1 MRFSKPRFRMTF
13 RKTSFAHNSVRIGR
27 RKTMFGLLIGTCRIL
42 FGSSAPRPLISL
54 LSLSSPFFPRISERL
69 VGLLHVSQLLSF
81 SHDSGTC
88 SRSCAV
94 SRTLSDQ
101 VLLDYTTSL
110 PLGRTSP
117 PRAGHGGARV
127 TCHGGCARSWRAGRR
142 GRARKGRR
150 DGDGASARCMWD
162 EAACLPV
169 VVWRWPAS
177 KES

>member
-13 RKTSFAHNSVRIGR
+13 RKTSFAHNSVRIESMQNYVWIVNR
-27 RKTMFGLLIGTCRIL
+27 YVPYLVRLL
-42 FGSSAPRPLISL
+42 GSSPVNLSLISIV
-54 LSLSSPFFPRISERL
+54 SIFSHRISERL

-127 TCHGGCARSWRAGRR
+127 TCQLSWRMC
-142 GRARKGRR
+142 
-150 DGDGASARCMWD
+150 S
-162 EAACLPV
+162 
-169 VVWRWPAS
+169 
-177 KES
+177 